1 MRLLCWVYSDEVL
14 RGEDYNLTPWWSV
27 TSWILLCVLS
37 NYSANLFKVVW
48 RVNNAIRWI
57 NLCPVDSVVRF
68 VYTYS
73 VSNLSVGSS
82 YRPLEKLATGI
93 WFLSFVNP
101 SFVRKS
107 RYLLK
112 FEICFGIDNG
122 VILVVCRTFV
132 TGIPWIWPAY
142 LRGLCISV
150 LEDGTGKSGGLR
162 LDCSYGDS
170 DCFLYVQDKGKKL
183 SIWRLLSKICHLS
196 WYIYVSSW
204 SFHSNIMCITTCG
217 GLVSTRFSFGW
228 AVC

>member
-1 MRLLCWVYSDEVL
+1 M
-14 RGEDYNLTPWWSV
+14 
-27 TSWILLCVLS
+27 
-37 NYSANLFKVVW
+37 
-48 RVNNAIRWI
+48 
-57 NLCPVDSVVRF
+57 DSVVRF

-93 WFLSFVNP
+93 WFLSFANP

-112 FEICFGIDNG
+112 FEICFGIDNS

-150 LEDGTGKSGGLR
+150 LEDGTGNPEVCGLIA
-162 LDCSYGDS
+162 STGTQIV
-170 DCFLYVQDKGKKL
+170 FFTFKKKGKKL
-183 SIWRLLSKICHLS
+183 SIWRLPSKICHLS
-196 WYIYVSSW
+196 WYIYISSW

>member
-37 NYSANLFKVVW
+37 NYSANLFKVVR

-93 WFLSFVNP
+93 WYLSFANP

-122 VILVVCRTFV
+122 VILVVRRTFV
-132 TGIPWIWPAY
+132 TCIPWIWPAY

-150 LEDGTGKSGGLR
+150 LEDGTGKSRGLR

-170 DCFLYVQDKGKKL
+170 DCFLYVQEKGKKT
-183 SIWRLLSKICHLS
+183 IHL
-196 WYIYVSSW
+196 
-204 SFHSNIMCITTCG
+204 TTA
-217 GLVSTRFSFGW
+217 F
-228 AVC
+228 